1 MDFLGMPWKVEVE
14 RVKRI
19 ESNSYVVELERFSR

>member
-1 MDFLGMPWKVEVE
+1 MPRHGAGKVE
-14 RVKRI
+14 RVMRI